1 MRAAL
6 PTATWCASVAEVAR
20 ALAFSAALL
29 MVISFTIWT
38 SRLRGPLLQR
48 LDGVRAS
55 NVAPA
60 ALAMKLLI
68 VSFGMSVVAAILAIV
83 PWISP

>member
-1 MRAAL
+1 
-6 PTATWCASVAEVAR
+6 
-20 ALAFSAALL
+20 
-29 MVISFTIWT
+29 
-38 SRLRGPLLQR
+38 
-48 LDGVRAS
+48 
-55 NVAPA
+55 VAPA